1 MSNTI
6 FLVLG
11 LWFALA
17 VFIPRLRWR
26 WAGTG
31 ITCGPVWEFIASI
44 ACLSGAS
51 RGMYRGS
58 ISARTYSLLGWLCLT
73 CLIVMVVGHII
84 VRRRIKRAGD
94 WRQDLQ
100 KQMIK
105 RV

>member
-6 FLVLG
+6 FLALG

-17 VFIPRLRWR
+17 VFIPRLRWQ

-31 ITCGPVWEFIASI
+31 ITCGPFWEFIASV
-44 ACLSGAS
+44 ACLSEALRS
-51 RGMYRGS
+51 IYHDS
-58 ISARTYSLLGWLCLT
+58 ISDRTYTLLGWLSLT
-73 CLIVMVVGHII
+73 CLIVTVVGHII
-84 VRRRIKRAGD
+84 VRRRIKRAGG

-105 RV
+105 KA